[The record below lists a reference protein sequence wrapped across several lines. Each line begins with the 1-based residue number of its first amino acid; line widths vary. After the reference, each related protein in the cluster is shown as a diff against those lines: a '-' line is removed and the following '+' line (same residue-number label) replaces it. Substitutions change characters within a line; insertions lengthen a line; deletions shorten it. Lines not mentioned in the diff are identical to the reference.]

1 MLSHEIRETQFAIE
15 LPAREMLAAFNWASV
30 YTRQTNFNAQLG
42 LLNIN
47 VGQANVS
54 SVGILQGAED

>member
-1 MLSHEIRETQFAIE
+1 MLSHEIRETQSAIE